1 MATEPV
7 SVYMDA
13 ADALKS
19 GAILAQCSGPLCS
32 VFVDGT
38 AYDVVGSVR
47 RTPENNTLEPDRVTL
62 WLSCRPIHESTRLL
76 RQPRHLHWDVR
87 FGFSPHEGSDKR
99 AQTECAVTAQGRNLK
114 FTCGRHRVVLDVCG
128 LPRKLVGVRCRNAVK
143 LFLYRSK
150 IADALAAQT
159 HQTMLEERKVLSAAF
174 LNAFESAVLERPRC
188 RGKST
193 LVQDLVALHQKH
205 IVEYT

>member
-7 SVYMDA
+7 SMYMDA

-19 GAILAQCSGPLCS
+19 GAVLAQCSGSLCS
-32 VFVDGT
+32 VLVDGVT
-38 AYDVVGSVR
+38 YDVVAAIR
-47 RTPENNTLEPDRVTL
+47 RTENNTLEPDRVTL

-76 RQPRHLHWDVR
+76 RQPKHWHWDVR
-87 FGFSPHEGSDKR
+87 FGFSTYEAPDKR
-99 AQTECAVTAQGRNLK
+99 AQTECVVTAQGRNLK
-114 FTCGRHRVVLDVCG
+114 LTCGSHRVVLDVCG